1 MIKKDLNDFYKF
13 SCFMSVFLDRMLA
26 SVYIVNGSFNRIYLE
41 SARLKWPTPTH
52 QKYYK
57 QYILLH
63 LRTLCGT
70 PNYIAPEV
78 LGKKGH
84 SFEVDV
90 WSMGC
95 IVWVP
100 FCIVRKVQHY
110 RELMMLLVCDLHI
123 WLNMS
128 HPLLYYI
135 RMYWSGLRCKSPHGF
150 FSYAGL
156 EVNEV

>member
-1 MIKKDLNDFYKF
+1 
-13 SCFMSVFLDRMLA
+13 MSVFLDRMLA
-26 SVYIVNGSFNRIYLE
+26 SVYIVNVSFNRIYLE

-128 HPLLYYI
+128 HPLLY
-135 RMYWSGLRCKSPHGF
+135 
-150 FSYAGL
+150 
-156 EVNEV
+156 